1 MLGNAAMLRFVHGTV
16 KIELPGFGGIEGS
29 WEPDDRERNAA
40 WELYVELV
48 TRIAVVE
55 LKPAEG
61 SLREALSSLY
71 SLFATTRE
79 ILRKYGPEVARP
91 HGASDVSFGYIAI
104 TVLNYVLRP
113 VLAKWHPLLL
123 DYENTRESNV
133 SSVEHEDHWART
145 DDLRR
150 TLDDIR
156 AQMVSYANLLAEAAN
171 VPALHA
177 VKA

>member
-1 MLGNAAMLRFVHGTV
+1 MFRFVHGTV

-29 WEPDDRERNAA
+29 WEPDDRERDAS

-48 TRIAVVE
+48 TRISVVE
-55 LKPAEG
+55 LRPGEG

-79 ILRKYGPEVARP
+79 ILRKYGPIVGRP
-91 HGASDVSFGYIAI
+91 SGGSDLSFGYIAV

-123 DYENTRESNV
+123 DYENAQNTSL
-133 SSVEHEDHWART
+133 SSVAYESQWKKADE
-145 DDLRR
+145 LRKA
-150 TLDDIR
+150 LNNIR
-156 AQMVSYANLLAEAAN
+156 SQLVDFADLLAEAAK
-171 VPALHA
+171 VPPLHR
-177 VKA
+177 